1 MNSASLTFKVL
12 ESDELE
18 MSADFGEGGFNQEF
32 VSHLAIAKA
41 AELMT
46 DYLNKVSAEDEVSE

>member
-1 MNSASLTFKVL
+1 MNSASLIFTVL

-18 MSADFGEGGFNQEF
+18 MSADFGEDGFNPEF
-32 VSHLAIAKA
+32 ASHLAIAKA

-46 DYLNKVSAEDEVSE
+46 DFLNKVGAEDEVSE